1 MPQSFTKKT
10 IAVTITVSGMQRRIE
25 GLACKCKVSKMGLP
39 DKNKASVSIWGLSL
53 DDMAAMTTLSFG
65 VLRYASGNSILIEAG
80 EQGGALSRVF
90 SGNIMSAWADF
101 NGAPDVEMKFE
112 AMTGGY
118 AALIA
123 QSPVSSSGTA
133 TAADL
138 CGQFAKEAGFSFVNQ
153 GIDASIANSVY
164 SGSPLEK
171 AQAVAKQVGAD
182 LIIDDDKMTLLPR
195 GESLRGGSVFLLSPE
210 TGMIGYPTFT
220 NNGIIVKSFFN
231 PSVQRGGQVQITTIV
246 PKASGTWRITKVDHD
261 ISAYDPKGGPWETT
275 IEATHGSRFLAGSLQ

>member
-1 MPQSFTKKT
+1 
-10 IAVTITVSGMQRRIE
+10 
-25 GLACKCKVSKMGLP
+25 
-39 DKNKASVSIWGLSL
+39 
-53 DDMAAMTTLSFG
+53 
-65 VLRYASGNSILIEAG
+65 
-80 EQGGALSRVF
+80 
-90 SGNIMSAWADF
+90 MSAWADF

-195 GESLRGGSVFLLSPE
+195 GESLRGGSVVLLSPE

-220 NNGIIVKSFFN
+220 NNGIIVKSFPCN
-231 PSVQRGGQVQITTIV
+231 AVGRCRSRPLCPRPAAHGASPRSITTF
-246 PKASGTWRITKVDHD
+246 PL
-261 ISAYDPKGGPWETT
+261 TT
-275 IEATHGSRFLAGSLQ
+275 PREALGKPR

>member
-1 MPQSFTKKT
+1 MAQSFTKKT
-10 IAVTITVSGMQRRIE
+10 IAITVTVSGMRKRIE
-25 GLACKCKVSKMGLP
+25 GLACKCRVSKLGLP
-39 DKNKASVSIWGLSL
+39 DKNKASVSVWGLSL

-65 VLRYASGNSILIEAG
+65 PLRYASRNHMVIEAG
-80 EQGGALSRVF
+80 ERGGALSRVF

-123 QSPVSSSGTA
+123 QSPVAASGTA
-133 TAADL
+133 KAAEL
-138 CGQFAKEAGFSFVNQ
+138 CGQFARECGLSFVNQ
-153 GIDASIANSVY
+153 GVDVSVDNSVY

-182 LIIDDDKMTLLPR
+182 LIIDDDRMTLLPR
-195 GESLRGGSVFLLSPE
+195 GETLKGGSVAVLSPE

-220 NNGIIVKSFFN
+220 NNGITVKSFFN
-231 PSVQRGGQVQITTIV
+231 PSAQRGGQVKISSIV
-246 PKASGTWRITKVDHD
+246 PRASGTWRITRVDHD
-261 ISAYDPKGGPWETT
+261 LSAYDPRGGPWETT
-275 IEATHGSRFLAGSLQ
+275 IEATYGAGFLAGSV